1 MSFTK
6 RFPSARRM
14 ASKDSHKSLGT
25 LAVVSVAVSAVA
37 VSVVAVAVA
46 VAGGSLI
53 WVLRMKLKVN
63 QSNFSLRV
71 PKHPYAWVK

>member
-25 LAVVSVAVSAVA
+25 LAVVSVAVS
-37 VSVVAVAVA
+37 

>member
-25 LAVVSVAVSAVA
+25 LAVVAIVAIVAV
-37 VSVVAVAVA
+37 VA

-53 WVLRMKLKVN
+53 WVRGMKLKVN
-63 QSNFSLRV
+63 QSNFGLRV